1 MILYEFLNFFK
12 KNLNDIIT
20 LGPKEFFRKLKIFF
34 KIFIISIPIYLAS
47 FLFVLVIRIISPII
61 KIKVQRIISQR
72 IGHFI
77 AETELHLC
85 EKSLQKKNNK
95 IQLDLFYYDLF
106 ASNKKVDEM
115 IRSKLIVVPKIIFK
129 PIHDINFL
137 INKILISIGIER
149 DINNFIVP
157 RPKCAD
163 RDVKNLLIKCS
174 QKLNLTSADHLEGKK
189 FLDKMGIINK
199 KFVCLAVRDDN
210 YLKISQPRG
219 NWKYHDFRNGNIN
232 DYLLAAEELT
242 HRGYHVIRM
251 GKYAKEKLK
260 TRNPL
265 IIDYSFSNYR
275 DDFLDVYLGG
285 NCKFCISSGFGFD
298 AIPYVFRKP
307 IAYVYTPIGYLFSF
321 TQNSV
326 AIFKNYYSENKKKY
340 LSINEIFNED
350 LAFIHDG
357 EILEKK
363 KIILKENSPEEI
375 KDLVIEMDN
384 RLNNNFKLSVNEIEL
399 QNKFWTKYKYLI
411 KEKNKEH
418 LHRKI
423 NMKICNK
430 FLNDNKKILID
441 V

>member
-1 MILYEFLNFFK
+1 MSLLNFFK
-12 KNLNDIIT
+12 KNLNDIIR
-20 LGPKEFFRKLKIFF
+20 LGFKEFLRKLKIFF
-34 KIFIISIPIYLAS
+34 KIFIITIPIYLAS
-47 FLFVLVIRIISPII
+47 FFFVLVIRIISPII
-61 KIKVQRIISQR
+61 KIRVQRIISQR

-85 EKSLQKKNNK
+85 EKSLKKKNNK
-95 IQLDLFYYDLF
+95 IQIDLFYYDLF
-106 ASNKKVDEM
+106 VSNKKIDEM
-115 IRSKLIVVPKIIFK
+115 IKSNLIIVPKIIFK

-137 INKILISIGIER
+137 INKILIIVGIER

-174 QKLNLTSADHLEGKK
+174 QKLNLISADYIEGEK
-189 FLDKMGIINK
+189 FLNKLGIINK

-219 NWKYHDFRNGNIN
+219 DWKYHNFRNGNIN

-242 HRGYHVIRM
+242 NRGYHVIRM

-260 TRNPL
+260 TNNPL

-275 DDFLDVYLGG
+275 NDFLDVYLGG
-285 NCKFCISSGFGFD
+285 NCKFCISTGFGFD

-321 TQNSV
+321 TKNSV
-326 AIFKNYYSENKKKY
+326 AIFKNYYSENKKRY
-340 LSINEIFNED
+340 LNINEIFNED
-350 LAFIHDG
+350 LAFVYNG
-357 EILEKK
+357 EILKKK

-375 KDLVIEMDN
+375 KDLAIEMDN
-384 RLNNNFKLSVNEIEL
+384 RLNNNFKLSINEIEL
-399 QNKFWTKYKYLI
+399 QNKFWAKYKYLI
-411 KEKNKEH
+411 KEKNEELKH
-418 LHRKI
+418 GKI

-430 FLNDNKKILID
+430 FLKDNKKILID

>member
-1 MILYEFLNFFK
+1 MSFLNFFK
-12 KNLNDIIT
+12 KNLNDIIR
-20 LGPKEFFRKLKIFF
+20 LGHKEFLRKLKIFLN
-34 KIFIISIPIYLAS
+34 ILIISVPIYLVS
-47 FLFVLVIRIISPII
+47 FFFVLVIRIISPIV
-61 KIKVQRIISQR
+61 KIRIQRIISQR

-77 AETELHLC
+77 AETELYLC

-95 IQLDLFYYDLF
+95 TQIDLFYYDLF
-106 ASNKKVDEM
+106 ASNKKIDEM
-115 IRSKLIVVPKIIFK
+115 IKSKIKVVPKIIFK

-137 INKILISIGIER
+137 INKIFIRIGIER

-157 RPKCAD
+157 RPKSAD
-163 RDVKNLLIKCS
+163 RDVKNLLIKCT
-174 QKLNLTSADHLEGKK
+174 QKLNLTSFDHIEGEK
-189 FLDKMGIINK
+189 FLNKLGIINK

-219 NWKYHDFRNGNIN
+219 DWRYHNFRNGNIN

-242 HRGYHVIRM
+242 SRGYHVIRM

-260 TRNPL
+260 TSNPL
-265 IIDYSFSNYR
+265 IIDYSFSDYR
-275 DDFLDVYLGG
+275 NDFLDVYLGG
-285 NCKFCISSGFGFD
+285 NCKFCISTGFGFD

-326 AIFKNYYSENKKKY
+326 AIFKNYYSEDKKKY
-340 LSINEIFNED
+340 LNINEIFNED
-350 LAFIHDG
+350 LAFIHDS
-357 EILEKK
+357 EILNKK

-384 RLNNNFKLSVNEIEL
+384 RLNNNFELSVNEIEL

-411 KEKNKEH
+411 KEKNKEIIH
-418 LHRKI
+418 GKI

-441 V
+441 A

>member
-1 MILYEFLNFFK
+1 MGLLNFFK
-12 KNLNDIIT
+12 KNFNDIIR
-20 LGPKEFFRKLKIFF
+20 LGSKEFLRKLKIFF

-47 FLFVLVIRIISPII
+47 FFFVLVIRIISPVI
-61 KIKVQRIISQR
+61 KIRVQRIISQR

-85 EKSLQKKNNK
+85 EKNLEKKNNK
-95 IQLDLFYYDLF
+95 IQIDFFYYDLF
-106 ASNKKVDEM
+106 VSNKKIDEM
-115 IRSKLIVVPKIIFK
+115 IKSDLIVVPKIIFK

-137 INKILISIGIER
+137 INKILIILGIER

-157 RPKCAD
+157 RPQCAD

-174 QKLNLTSADHLEGKK
+174 QKLNLTSADHIEGEK
-189 FLDKMGIINK
+189 FLNKLGIINK

-219 NWKYHDFRNGNIN
+219 DWKYHNFRNGNIN

-242 HRGYHVIRM
+242 NRGYHVIRM

-260 TRNPL
+260 TNNPL

-275 DDFLDVYLGG
+275 NDFLDVYLGG
-285 NCKFCISSGFGFD
+285 NCKFCISTGFGFD

-321 TQNSV
+321 TKNSV
-326 AIFKNYYSENKKKY
+326 AIFKNYYSENKKRY
-340 LSINEIFNED
+340 LNINEIFNED
-350 LAFIHDG
+350 LAFVYNG
-357 EILEKK
+357 EILKKK

-375 KDLVIEMDN
+375 KDLAIEMDN
-384 RLNNNFKLSVNEIEL
+384 RLNNNFKLSINEIEL
-399 QNKFWTKYKYLI
+399 QNKFWAKYKYLI
-411 KEKNKEH
+411 KEKNEELKH
-418 LHRKI
+418 GKI

-430 FLNDNKKILID
+430 FLKDNKKILID